1 MAKLKYYDSAS
12 SSWKQVDAANL
23 NTVDGVHFRVYGGK
37 LQYSADG
44 STWIDV

>member
-23 NTVDGVHFRVYGGK
+23 DTVDGIYFRIYSGK
-37 LQYSADG
+37 LQYSENG
-44 STWIDV
+44 TTWIDV